1 MTAKPPAAFLSHSTA
16 DRDTAHRLAT
26 DLRAAG
32 IDIWYADP
40 SDHVS
45 KVEKKIICFA
55 E

>member
-1 MTAKPPAAFLSHSTA
+1 MAMVHAN
-16 DRDTAHRLAT
+16 
-26 DLRAAG
+26 G